1 MTAPVSLDALVE
13 LIRGYCAAEG
23 IQPAELGRDRFF
35 AAHKGRVGTVDEF
48 RALWT
53 LAKGMAGVPK
63 DERPEPEPEA
73 SSARLDSNQHF
84 HHGGVLH
91 PRPRAPSPAQ
101 HGDDQAPCL
110 RSERSTPV
118 RGSRIPKMLVIPD
131 AHAHPQYSNER
142 FAWLGA
148 LIAEERPDVIV
159 CLGDF
164 ADMPALSGYDKGKR
178 GFEGRRYTRDV
189 DSTREALALMHAG
202 ITHGP
207 ELITCLGNHE
217 SRIDRATSDCAEL
230 EGAITTRDL
239 GFEEYGWRVIPYMAS
254 VTVGG
259 FAISHHFASGVA
271 GRPIGGMTMAA
282 SMARLLFTSA
292 IVGHSH
298 TLDWARRTR
307 PDGSR
312 VVTLVPGCYT
322 AVEQGEE
329 SWCKATSHL
338 WWRGVAIL
346 EDVAGGDFG
355 ALRLISQDSMRERYG
370 RAPLPSTEVRAR
382 MPRWERP

>member
-1 MTAPVSLDALVE
+1 
-13 LIRGYCAAEG
+13 
-23 IQPAELGRDRFF
+23 
-35 AAHKGRVGTVDEF
+35 
-48 RALWT
+48 
-53 LAKGMAGVPK
+53 
-63 DERPEPEPEA
+63 
-73 SSARLDSNQHF
+73 
-84 HHGGVLH
+84 
-91 PRPRAPSPAQ
+91 
-101 HGDDQAPCL
+101 
-110 RSERSTPV
+110 
-118 RGSRIPKMLVIPD
+118 MLVIPD

-148 LIAEERPDVIV
+148 LIAEERPDVIA

-164 ADMPALSGYDKGKR
+164 SDMPSLSGYDKGKR

-189 DSTREALALMHAG
+189 DCTREALAMVEE
-202 ITHGP
+202 GP
-207 ELITCLGNHE
+207 ASVPGYDPEKILFLGNHE
-217 SRIDRATSDCAEL
+217 ARIDRATSDCAEL

-239 GFEEYGWRVIPYMAS
+239 GFEEYGWRVIPYMES
-254 VTVGG
+254 RSIGG
-259 FAISHHFASGVA
+259 FAISHHFASGVN

-322 AVEQGEE
+322 APEQGEE

-370 RAPLPSTEVRAR
+370 RAPRPAPT
-382 MPRWERP
+382 PRPKPAMWERP

>member
-1 MTAPVSLDALVE
+1 M
-13 LIRGYCAAEG
+13 
-23 IQPAELGRDRFF
+23 
-35 AAHKGRVGTVDEF
+35 
-48 RALWT
+48 
-53 LAKGMAGVPK
+53 
-63 DERPEPEPEA
+63 
-73 SSARLDSNQHF
+73 SA
-84 HHGGVLH
+84 
-91 PRPRAPSPAQ
+91 
-101 HGDDQAPCL
+101 
-110 RSERSTPV
+110 ERSTPV
-118 RGSRIPKMLVIPD
+118 REPRIPKMLVIPD

-142 FAWLGA
+142 FSWLA
-148 LIAEERPDVIV
+148 RLIAEERPDTIV

-164 ADMPALSGYDKGKR
+164 ADMPALSQYDKGKR
-178 GFEGRRYTRDV
+178 GFEGRRYVRDVEATRD
-189 DSTREALALMHAG
+189 ALTLMHAG

-207 ELITCLGNHE
+207 ELIMCLGNHE

-230 EGAITTRDL
+230 EGAIGTVDL
-239 GFEEYGWRVIPYMAS
+239 GYQEHGWRVIPYMAS
-254 VTVGG
+254 VQVGG

-322 AVEQGEE
+322 AEEQGEE

-355 ALRLISQDSMRERYG
+355 ALRLISQDSMREKYG
-370 RAPLPSTEVRAR
+370 RAPQRTTEAKAAERTWKGRAV
-382 MPRWERP
+382 

>member
-1 MTAPVSLDALVE
+1 MSLPLSLDLLVE
-13 LIRGYCAAEG
+13 MIRAYSEVTGT
-23 IQPAELGRDRFF
+23 PPKDMGRDKFY
-35 AAHKGRVGTVDEF
+35 AAHRAMGMPYTNEF
-48 RALWT
+48 KQLWP
-53 LAKGMAGVPK
+53 LAKTYAAQVR
-63 DERPEPEPEA
+63 DLPEPLPIAEPPEPTHRA
-73 SSARLDSNQHF
+73 GFEPAHSGLTGPCSTTELPMSDS
-84 HHGGVLH
+84 
-91 PRPRAPSPAQ
+91 
-101 HGDDQAPCL
+101 
-110 RSERSTPV
+110 RSTPV

-148 LIAEERPDVIV
+148 LIAEERPDVIA

-164 ADMPALSGYDKGKR
+164 SDMPSLSGYDKGKR

-189 DSTREALALMHAG
+189 DCTREALAMVEE
-202 ITHGP
+202 GP
-207 ELITCLGNHE
+207 ASIPGYDPEKVLFLGNHE
-217 SRIDRATSDCAEL
+217 ARIDRATSDCAEL

-239 GFEEYGWRVIPYMAS
+239 GFEEYGWRVVPYMES
-254 VTVGG
+254 RSIGG
-259 FAISHHFASGVA
+259 FAISHHFASGVN

-322 AVEQGEE
+322 APEQGEE
-329 SWCKATSHL
+329 SWCKSTSHL

-370 RAPLPSTEVRAR
+370 RTARPAPT
-382 MPRWERP
+382 PRPKPAMWERP

>member
-1 MTAPVSLDALVE
+1 M
-13 LIRGYCAAEG
+13 
-23 IQPAELGRDRFF
+23 
-35 AAHKGRVGTVDEF
+35 
-48 RALWT
+48 
-53 LAKGMAGVPK
+53 
-63 DERPEPEPEA
+63 
-73 SSARLDSNQHF
+73 SA
-84 HHGGVLH
+84 
-91 PRPRAPSPAQ
+91 
-101 HGDDQAPCL
+101 
-110 RSERSTPV
+110 ERSTPV
-118 RGSRIPKMLVIPD
+118 REPRIPKMLVIPD

-142 FAWLGA
+142 FSWLA
-148 LIAEERPDVIV
+148 RLIAEERPDTIV

-164 ADMPALSGYDKGKR
+164 ADMPALSQYDKGKR
-178 GFEGRRYTRDV
+178 GFEGRRYVRDVEATRD
-189 DSTREALALMHAG
+189 ALTLMHAG

-207 ELITCLGNHE
+207 ELIMCLGNHE
-217 SRIDRATSDCAEL
+217 ARIDRATSDCAEL
-230 EGAITTRDL
+230 EGAICTADL
-239 GFEEYGWRVIPYMAS
+239 GYQEHGWRVIPYLAS
-254 VTVGG
+254 VQVGG

-322 AVEQGEE
+322 AEEQGEE

-355 ALRLISQDSMRERYG
+355 ALRLISQDSMREKYG
-370 RAPLPSTEVRAR
+370 RAPQRTTEAKAAERTWKGRAV
-382 MPRWERP
+382 